1 MLTWHRFLF
10 NLSLLYNVV
19 LVIEYTSL
27 STDFKLN
34 TSLEYFTTITS
45 FDLFNIFGK
54 YKKYSL
60 GSTRG
65 QQALTVTR
73 VP

>member
-1 MLTWHRFLF
+1 M
-10 NLSLLYNVV
+10 
-19 LVIEYTSL
+19 EYTSL
-27 STDFKLN
+27 SSHFKLN

-60 GSTRG
+60 GYTWG
-65 QQALTVTR
+65 PQALAVTR

>member
-1 MLTWHRFLF
+1 M
-10 NLSLLYNVV
+10 
-19 LVIEYTSL
+19 EYTSL

-60 GSTRG
+60 SYTWGP
-65 QQALTVTR
+65 QALTVTR